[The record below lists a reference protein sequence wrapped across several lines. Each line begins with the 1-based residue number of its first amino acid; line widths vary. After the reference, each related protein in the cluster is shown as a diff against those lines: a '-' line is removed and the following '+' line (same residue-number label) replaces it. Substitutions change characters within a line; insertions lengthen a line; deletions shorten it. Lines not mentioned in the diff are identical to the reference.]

1 MTSLGEVYSW
11 GFGQRGRLGHGDER
25 TRWRPGLIAALA
37 SVRVRS
43 VSAGELHSCVLTED
57 GVVYSFGD
65 CTLGQTGVKSVHA
78 ILTPTPVEGLSGA
91 AIAELAVGDH
101 HTLVRKHGGNEL
113 LAFGKNLEGQLG
125 VGASAIAM
133 GMAASAPLNP
143 LNPLDFHS
151 LAHSVSTPSRVLWP
165 TSTPQIDE
173 RLAAYADEIGAEADQ
188 VASAAVAAVAALMA
202 PPPPPPILF

>member
-1 MTSLGEVYSW
+1 M
-11 GFGQRGRLGHGDER
+11 
-25 TRWRPGLIAALA
+25 
-37 SVRVRS
+37 
-43 VSAGELHSCVLTED
+43 
-57 GVVYSFGD
+57 
-65 CTLGQTGVKSVHA
+65 
-78 ILTPTPVEGLSGA
+78 TPTPVEGLSGA

-165 TSTPQIDE
+165 TSTPTSTPQIDE
-173 RLAAYADEIGAEADQ
+173 RLAADAAETGAEADQ

-202 PPPPPPILF
+202 PPPPPPPPILF